1 MVKKHKQSRSVFTY
15 AFRARKRQA
24 ISRDNMCRNRPIFR
38 IQFFIC
44 DNINK
49 GVGLVFWIISFTSNR
64 YWIAF
69 NAGLLQFLLSEML
82 SCWVPI
88 PVQYSN
94 GWYMQLKLPTPCPA
108 VPQDYVTVL
117 IIVCVCGYIA
127 SLISGICLIEDGIR
141 FVDAGIRSFD
151 VCFWN
156 CILFAIL

>member
-1 MVKKHKQSRSVFTY
+1 MELR
-15 AFRARKRQA
+15 
-24 ISRDNMCRNRPIFR
+24 
-38 IQFFIC
+38 
-44 DNINK
+44 
-49 GVGLVFWIISFTSNR
+49 VG
-64 YWIAF
+64 A
-69 NAGLLQFLLSEML
+69 
-82 SCWVPI
+82 CWVPI

-141 FVDAGIRSFD
+141 FVDAGIRSVD